1 MHKFRHVHI
10 RIYTELLVIS
20 DVKLAEFSATS
31 GHKQVF
37 KGANEG
43 GAGVSMG
50 ETSGGVTLF
59 KRSASGNH
67 QHNVPQ

>member
-1 MHKFRHVHI
+1 M
-10 RIYTELLVIS
+10 IS

-31 GHKQVF
+31 GHKQVL